1 MNGWSPKNINVIT
14 QVGQSETATPVTEG
28 ISISAGGAL
37 NFRVN
42 ISSTVSAGQITYIL
56 QQKVNS
62 TWTALA
68 STNSDAVVTATG
80 DASIK
85 MSCYVAADQVDL
97 PLSSS
102 LRVAATTDGSYV
114 GSIDSIQ
121 FIQEL

>member
-14 QVGQSETATPVTEG
+14 QVGQSATAVPVTEG

-62 TWTALA
+62 TWTTLA
-68 STNSDAVVTATG
+68 STNSDAVVTSTG
-80 DASIK
+80 DVSIK
-85 MSCYVAADQVDL
+85 MSCYVSADQVDL

-102 LRVAATTDGSYV
+102 LRVAATTNGSYV

>member
-14 QVGQSETATPVTEG
+14 QVGQSALAVPVTEG

-68 STNSDAVVTATG
+68 STNSDAVVTSTG
-80 DASIK
+80 DVSIK
-85 MSCYVAADQVDL
+85 MSCYVSADHVDL

-102 LRVAATTDGSYV
+102 LRVAATTNGSYV

>member
-14 QVGQSETATPVTEG
+14 QVGQSATAVPVTEG

-42 ISSTVSAGQITYIL
+42 ISSTVSAKQITYIL

-62 TWTALA
+62 TWTTLA
-68 STNSDAVVTATG
+68 STNSDAVVTSTG
-80 DASIK
+80 DVSIK
-85 MSCYVAADQVDL
+85 MSCYVSADQVDL